1 MGRRHV
7 WSCPGFPL
15 WGHPDLHTLGTPSGS
30 AETTGHFLSLR
41 SEALRPAVSGWLSWP
56 LELGSSSCPSLLSPP
71 SGVGLCL

>member
-1 MGRRHV
+1 MYGPV
-7 WSCPGFPL
+7 QGFLFGVILISILLGPPL
-15 WGHPDLHTLGTPSGS
+15 GS